1 MSGFEVAGVILGS
14 IPLVI
19 STLEHY
25 KNGLSVIQR
34 YRRYERELQR
44 LIRNLETEK
53 VKLQNICE
61 KLLDG
66 IVPPSRIDDM
76 VENPGGDLWI
86 EQETQRA
93 IRTRLQKSCNVFEQT
108 LRDIQTATEEM
119 YEKLGGGTEVRSLAL
134 VFSGS
139 NHCSDLVVR

>member
-1 MSGFEVAGVILGS
+1 MSGFEVAGIVLGS

-25 KNGLSVIQR
+25 KNGISVIQR

-53 VKLQNICE
+53 VKLQNVCE

-76 VENPGGDLWI
+76 VENPGGDLWVKR
-86 EQETQRA
+86 ETQKA
-93 IRTRLQKSCNVFEQT
+93 IRTRLWKSWNVFEKT
-108 LRDIQTATEEM
+108 LRDIQTATDEM
-119 YEKLGGGTEVRSLAL
+119 YEKLGGGTEASRFTPLSSSPNFRL
-134 VFSGS
+134 
-139 NHCSDLVVR
+139 DLVV